1 MGLIPTGELK
11 MMEFMKRNAKKLF
24 FFIIKNVKVLTYLFD
39 VNNWH
44 LKMFLECKNLHV
56 AKQPLFFQ
64 ALKRSLQWKIVL
76 F

>member
-11 MMEFMKRNAKKLF
+11 MMEFMKRNAMRLF
-24 FFIIKNVKVLTYLFD
+24 FLLENVKVLTDLLD

-44 LKMFLECKNLHV
+44 LKRFLEFKNFHV